1 MPQEDKRAPMASAP
15 MAYKDDGSVDWGNMW
30 DTFCLLAQEGGP
42 PHRATLL
49 EPSPAPNPADPQYA
63 VVVAEIVR
71 GVLETSGLEA
81 SADEPGWIAVRCHSS
96 AMAVWLADAIVQEN
110 VAAQTRGDVL
120 LIPTGEQFQ
129 LKGEI
134 KNVVTAVAKTTHYW
148 YDHISGEAKA
158 LYILE
163 DKLARWKTRLGA
175 WLPFRSN
182 GETS

>member
-30 DTFCLLAQEGGP
+30 DSLPCSTEGGP
-42 PHRATLL
+42 GHRATLL
-49 EPSPAPNPADPQYA
+49 EEPSPAPNPADPQYA

-96 AMAVWLADAIVQEN
+96 AMAVWLADAIVREI

-120 LIPTGEQFQ
+120 LI
-129 LKGEI
+129 
-134 KNVVTAVAKTTHYW
+134 AVDW
-148 YDHISGEAKA
+148 
-158 LYILE
+158 
-163 DKLARWKTRLGA
+163 
-175 WLPFRSN
+175 
-182 GETS
+182 